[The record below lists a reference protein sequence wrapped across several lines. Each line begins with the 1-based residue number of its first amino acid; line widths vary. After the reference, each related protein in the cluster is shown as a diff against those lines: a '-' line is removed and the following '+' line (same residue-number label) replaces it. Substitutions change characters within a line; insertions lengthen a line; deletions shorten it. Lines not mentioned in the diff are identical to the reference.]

1 MAETRIEIP
10 EPHQGLPAEV
20 QKKWKGA
27 YATAFAEAQNDWPED
42 SAMQKQEALRAANKI
57 LRVPDPSSYA
67 EAMKL
72 EDWHVILRAASG
84 DGKTLRLVTRHGKK
98 FTFPI
103 PEKEQKPAEAK
114 PPAA

>member
-1 MAETRIEIP
+1 MAETKIEIP
-10 EPHQGLPAEV
+10 EPHPGLPAEV
-20 QKKWKGA
+20 QKKWKA
-27 YATAFAEAQNDWPED
+27 VYAAAFAEAQNDWPED
-42 SAMQKQEALRAANKI
+42 STMQKQESMRAANKI
-57 LRVPDPSSYA
+57 LRVPDPTSYA

-72 EDWHVILRAASG
+72 EDWHFILRAPSD
-84 DGKTLRLVTRHGKK
+84 DGKTLRLVTRHAKK